1 MKKNI
6 ISMAAAMAVLS
17 ACGPG
22 VPQLGKS
29 SLDEVIGA
37 MTLEEKAHL
46 VVGTGM
52 AGFSGDSAVIGA
64 TRKLV
69 PGAAGTTYPIER
81 LGIPAVVLADG
92 PAGLR
97 IDPKR
102 EGDSATYYCTHF
114 PIGTLLASTWDQEL
128 VESVGQSIGNEVLEY
143 GADVLLAPALNI
155 HRNPLC
161 GRNFEYYSEDPLV
174 SGKIAAA
181 YVRGVQSN
189 GVGTSI
195 KHFAVNNQETNRMAT
210 DAHVSPRALREIY
223 LKGFEIAVKESA
235 PWTVMSSYN
244 YLNGVYT
251 SENKEL
257 QTTMLRDEWGFKGMV
272 MTDWFGGKDAVAQMV
287 AGNDMLQPGLPKQ
300 YEAIVK
306 GVQDGA
312 LDEAILNQNVKRIL
326 EMILQ
331 TPHFKGYKYS
341 NKPDLKAYAA
351 VTRQSATEGMVLLKN
366 DNGALPLAAD
376 VKNVALFGCTSYDF
390 IAGGTGSGNVNRAYT
405 VSLLDGLK
413 NAGYVVDEALKNSY
427 EAYLKAEKERLAKD
441 KKEWFMPDERPAEM
455 AVSAQVIREQVAK
468 ADVALVTLGRTSGEF
483 LDRMVADFNLTKE
496 EQNML
501 KAVSDAFH
509 AAGKKVVVVLNI
521 GGVIETA
528 SWKSAPDAILCAWQA
543 GQEGGNSVAD
553 VLSGKA
559 SPSGKLTMTFP
570 VKFEDA
576 ASSDNFPIDMRVS
589 TDLMNK
595 GGKKNDV
602 KNVDYTNYEEDIYVG
617 YRYFDTFGKQVS
629 YPFGYGLSYT
639 TFAYD
644 KAAVKADNGVYTVSV
659 EVKNTG
665 KVAGKEVVQLYV
677 SAPDVAANK
686 PEKELKALAKTGKPI
701 ILVLNE
707 GRPRLIADIEPLA
720 KAVVNTMLPGNYGGD
735 ALANLIA
742 GDANFSGK
750 MPFTYPKEINSL
762 ITYDY
767 KPCEHIGKQME
778 GAYNY
783 DAQVSVQW
791 AFGYG
796 LSYTT
801 FAYSN
806 LKVDKSD
813 FTADD
818 VLTFT
823 VDVKNTGDRVGK
835 ESVLLFSSDLVASL
849 TPDTRRLRA
858 FEKVELKPGETKTVT
873 LKLKGSDLAF
883 VGYDGKWILEKGDF
897 RIQTGDQT
905 VNVVCTD
912 TKKWETP
919 NK

>member
-331 TPHFKGYKYS
+331 TPRFKGYEYS
-341 NKPDLKAYAA
+341 NKPDLKAHAA

-427 EAYLKAEKERLAKD
+427 EAYLKAEKERLSKD
-441 KKEWFMPDERPAEM
+441 KKEWFMPDTRPAEM
-455 AVSAQVIREQVAK
+455 AVSAQVIREQAAK

-501 KAVSDAFH
+501 KAVSDVFH

-686 PEKELKALAKTGKPI
+686 PEKELKAFAKTK
-701 ILVLNE
+701 
-707 GRPRLIADIEPLA
+707 
-720 KAVVNTMLPGNYGGD
+720 
-735 ALANLIA
+735 
-742 GDANFSGK
+742 
-750 MPFTYPKEINSL
+750 
-762 ITYDY
+762 
-767 KPCEHIGKQME
+767 
-778 GAYNY
+778 
-783 DAQVSVQW
+783 
-791 AFGYG
+791 
-796 LSYTT
+796 
-801 FAYSN
+801 
-806 LKVDKSD
+806 
-813 FTADD
+813 
-818 VLTFT
+818 
-823 VDVKNTGDRVGK
+823 
-835 ESVLLFSSDLVASL
+835 
-849 TPDTRRLRA
+849 
-858 FEKVELKPGETKTVT
+858 ELKPGEAVVVT
-873 LKLKGSDLAF
+873 LKVNADDLASYDEAASAWVVTPGNYKF
-883 VGYDGKWILEKGDF
+883 LVGASSRDIKATLEAEVAAATQKTNNILKLQEPMSLLK
-897 RIQTGDQT
+897 R
-905 VNVVCTD
+905 
-912 TKKWETP
+912 
-919 NK
+919 